1 LILAELI
8 DIEIQMMKDQDA
20 DPMELRQR
28 DRTIGQQLNHQRR
41 NRRELFTAW
50 LNRVRITE
58 PPSPGELFETGYRW
72 LGWLL
77 LIAGLM
83 TGSGA
88 AASVLSYDG
97 SKPVNIVNFL
107 AILVGIQIITVL
119 FFLLNSTPAALR
131 RFLPGSGE
139 FYNFV
144 RELSYL
150 FSRLIGKIIEHLPAK
165 HLNRLWQDLQRLK
178 VKQKLYGSVEKW
190 LVIRLT
196 QRFGLAFNIGALA
209 TCLYLVTF
217 SDLAFAWNTTLE
229 VKSRTFHTI
238 IRSIAGPW
246 SSIVPNGVPSL
257 ELVEQS
263 RYFQLDDEYI
273 DARVNSGQPRAI
285 IVGRWWLFLMLCLV
299 VYGFVPRVIIYIFS
313 NVKLKTALRK
323 LPLNSAEFESLFD
336 RLTRP
341 LLQTRA
347 IEPEAPII
355 SNQIDSTLNHDIQ
368 TSRDECIVIKW
379 GDIAMPDE
387 QLNKLVESRFGW
399 RSENL
404 VPAGGFDY
412 VESNLIA
419 LESIG
424 KRKKSIPVL
433 ILVESWES
441 PSASI
446 LNFIKQVRIKLKT
459 DEQIIVGLVN
469 TALHSLLKSPDKV
482 EWQVWKNGIA
492 RLTDPYVRV
501 EAMVEKL

>member
-1 LILAELI
+1 MTLAELI

-20 DPMELRQR
+20 DPTELRQR
-28 DRTIGQQLNHQRR
+28 DRSIGQQLNHQRL
-41 NRRELFTAW
+41 NRRELFAAW
-50 LNRVRITE
+50 LNRVKIE
-58 PPSPGELFETGYRW
+58 EHPSAGQLFETGYRW
-72 LGWLL
+72 LGRLL
-77 LIAGLM
+77 LIAGVM
-83 TGSGA
+83 TGSGT

-107 AILVGIQIITVL
+107 ALLVGIQIITIL
-119 FFLLNSTPAALR
+119 FFLLNSSPEAVR

-209 TCLYLVTF
+209 TCLYLITF

-238 IRSIAGPW
+238 IRSIAAPW
-246 SSIVPNGVPSL
+246 SSIIPNGVPSL
-257 ELVEQS
+257 ELVDQS
-263 RYFQLDDEYI
+263 RYFQLDDEYTGAQV
-273 DARVNSGQPRAI
+273 DSGQPRAI
-285 IVGRWWLFLMLCLV
+285 VVGRWWLFLILCLA
-299 VYGFVPRVIIYIFS
+299 VYGFLPRIIIYTFS
-313 NVKLKTALRK
+313 NIKFKTALKK
-323 LPLNSAEFESLFD
+323 LPLNSSEFESLYE

-347 IEPEAPII
+347 IEPEAPVT
-355 SNQIDSTLNHDIQ
+355 SDKADSTPHRDIQ
-368 TSRDECIVIKW
+368 TRSDECILIQW
-379 GDIAMPDE
+379 GDLAIPIE
-387 QLNKLVESRFGW
+387 QLDKLIGNRFGW
-399 RSENL
+399 RAENP

-412 VESNLIA
+412 AQSNLIA
-419 LESIG
+419 LESIE

-446 LNFIKQVRIKLKT
+446 LNFIKQVRSKLKA

-469 TALHSLLKSPDKV
+469 SALHPVLKSPDNV
-482 EWQVWKNGIA
+482 EWQVWKTGIA
-492 RLTDPYVRV
+492 RLSDPYVRV